1 MCNFIQKDL
10 NKRKLVYNNELK
22 KLQYKYLIKNQSVN
36 KEIRSEYINK
46 LNKLN
51 RNSSKIRVKNRCV
64 LTGRARSV
72 YKLFRLSRI
81 KFRELASQG
90 KIPGVTKAS
99 W

>member
-10 NKRKLVYNNELK
+10 NKRNLVYNNELK
-22 KLQYKYLIKNQSVN
+22 KLQYKYMIKNQSIN

-51 RNSSKIRVKNRCV
+51 RNSSKIRVKNRCI

-72 YKLFRLSRI
+72 YKLFRVSRI

>member
-1 MCNFIQKDL
+1 MSNFIQKDL
-10 NKRKLVYNNELK
+10 NKRILVLKNELK
-22 KLQYKYLIKNQSVN
+22 RLQYKYIVTNQSID
-36 KEIRSEYINK
+36 KEFRCMYIHK

-51 RNSSKIRVKNRCV
+51 KNSCKIRVKNRCV

-72 YKLFRLSRI
+72 YRLFRLSRI

-90 KIPGVTKAS
+90 MLPGVTKAS